1 MPLLIRH
8 GYPVKDFQDPFITD
22 TADRVANIQAF
33 IKYNI
38 AENKRYSESLY
49 NETRKPVTLKV
60 GDRCLLFSLMRKA
73 DQTTKLTHF
82 FTGPYDV
89 LEQTSP
95 VNFRISYNRPGE
107 SQGTIINVA
116 RLKKWN
122 DRKEVEDQA

>member
-1 MPLLIRH
+1 VLFACFAMNAAKHAVTGVSPYQAVYGVPCLFQFDMA
-8 GYPVKDFQDPFITD
+8 YPVKDSQDPFITD

-60 GDRCLLFSLMRKA
+60 GDRYLLFSPMRKA

-89 LEQTSP
+89 L
-95 VNFRISYNRPGE
+95 
-107 SQGTIINVA
+107 
-116 RLKKWN
+116 K
-122 DRKEVEDQA
+122 